1 MKTENQKP
9 TLESILEE
17 LDSTIANAIDKLD
30 EHVTFGEH
38 LSDEDFDVIQD
49 NIDALEAIRGVI
61 NA

>member
-1 MKTENQKP
+1 METSLRQ
-9 TLESILEE
+9 ILEA

-30 EHVTFGEH
+30 EAVTYGEH

-49 NIDALEAIRGVI
+49 HIDTLESIRGEI